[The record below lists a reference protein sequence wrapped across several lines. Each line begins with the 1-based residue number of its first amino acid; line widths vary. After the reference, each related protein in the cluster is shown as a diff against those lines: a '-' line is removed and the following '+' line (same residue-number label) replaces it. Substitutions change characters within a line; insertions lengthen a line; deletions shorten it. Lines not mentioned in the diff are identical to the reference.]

1 MKKALFFSFLL
12 VCQCIYSQDVR
23 IIGAIIDSTLKR
35 GLKDVSVVLLNK
47 KDSIIISDVRSDSN
61 GKFLFPHVI
70 DPANTFLFISFPG
83 YVSIAKELQISDFPD
98 KIFDIGNIYLTSQ
111 AVLLTEVIVKANVKS
126 IQVRGDTL
134 QYATSQIKLPP
145 NTTVED
151 LLKILPGLQVDPSGK
166 ITAQGKKVKK
176 VLVDGEEFFS
186 DDPVFVTRN
195 LRSEMIANVQVYDQ
209 KSDAAIFTGIDDGIR
224 DKVINLKLKQ
234 DKSNGVFGKIE
245 IGSGNAVQIKPYK
258 VQSLMNA
265 FKGKQKLSG
274 YFSSNNIGQFG
285 LGSTE
290 KNQLGVTNEME
301 QYDGKG
307 LPQYSAGGI
316 HYDNKWNKDRNSI
329 NADYHYSISNI
340 TGFDSSFANTILPSG
355 SILRLSNNHFE
366 REGYTHKANVTYKQ
380 QVGKLTNFS
389 LNTVGALTKGS
400 AGQRY
405 SASDLDGNQQFLN
418 RIDNQVSFNQEGRR
432 MKSAFLIQ
440 QKFNKP
446 GRTVSFSLDYSF
458 DNADERQT
466 QLSNTEYF
474 NGKPIIDSI
483 RNLNLFRSSDHV
495 LQNLALGI
503 SFSEKLN
510 KAMAVVL
517 SMNSVLE
524 DVTDQYLSRGFNNP
538 LAPIDPSFSTS
549 RDDSRKLYSGNL
561 SLSYNKGKVRT
572 SVGGTMGTNRVF
584 INDLL
589 NGTIFRKNFEV
600 WKPFGRLQYAINDN
614 SGLGFSYRGSTT
626 GPGYQD
632 ISPYAF
638 NNGQLIRYF
647 NNLHIRNSFSN
658 RFTLNYE
665 SFRSISKAFTAIVA
679 NYTSHHDPIKMIL
692 TIDGS
697 GAYQVRYDNIRGFSD
712 REIEITGFYSRPIEA
727 LKTQFTLD
735 VSGKAG
741 NNYSYINAALNQ
753 LRYATS
759 SFGILLSKS
768 KSGKYDT
775 QLGGTLY
782 YDVNHLTEGAK
793 KTTNNFVSYKLKYAL
808 DYYFSE
814 KFQFHSDAEFL
825 RQGKNAIFVNNFNR
839 LIWNVWFSKSFFS
852 NNQLTVKLSINDL
865 LNSNAGFSRSASP
878 TFFSEN
884 RYLTIQRYFMLT
896 AAWNFTKYKM
906 LKQ

>member
-1 MKKALFFSFLL
+1 MCHYIFA
-12 VCQCIYSQDVR
+12 QDVR
-23 IIGAIIDSTLKR
+23 VAGTIIDSSLKR

-47 KDSIIISDVRSDSN
+47 KDSIIIADVRSDLN
-61 GKFLFPHVI
+61 GKFIFPNVI
-70 DPANTFLFISFPG
+70 DPVNTFFFVSLPG
-83 YVSIAKELQISDFPD
+83 YVSVTKDLFTNDSIDAIL
-98 KIFDIGNIYLTSQ
+98 DIGNIYLTSQ

-145 NTTVED
+145 NATVED
-151 LLKILPGLQVDPSGK
+151 LLKILPGLQVDPNGK
-166 ITAQGKKVKK
+166 ITAQGKRVKK

-186 DDPVFVTRN
+186 DDPLFVTRN
-195 LRSEMIANVQVYDQ
+195 LRSDMIANVQVYDK
-209 KSDAAIFTGIDDGIR
+209 KSDAAIFTGIDDGVKDR
-224 DKVINLKLKQ
+224 VINLKLKQ
-234 DKSNGVFGKIE
+234 DKSNGVFGKLE
-245 IGSGNAVQIKPYK
+245 AGAGSADQIRPYSVQGL
-258 VQSLMNA
+258 VNA

-274 YFSSNNIGQFG
+274 YFTSNNIGQFG

-316 HYDNKWNKDRNSI
+316 HFDNKWNEDRSSI

-340 TGFDSSFANTILPSG
+340 AGLDSSFTKTILPSG
-355 SILRLSNNHFE
+355 SIFRLSNNNFQ
-366 REGYTHKANVTYKQ
+366 REGFTHKANLTFKQ

-389 LNTVGALTKGS
+389 MTTVAALTKGS
-400 AGQRY
+400 SGQQY

-418 RIDNQVSFNQEGRR
+418 RTINLLSVNQEGRR
-432 MKSAFLIQ
+432 MKSAFLLQ
-440 QKFNKP
+440 QKFKKQ
-446 GRTVSFSLDYSF
+446 GRTISFSLDHSF
-458 DNADERQT
+458 DDANELQT

-495 LQNLALGI
+495 FQNLALGV

-517 SMNSVLE
+517 SMNLVQE
-524 DVTDQYLSRGFNNP
+524 DVDDQYLSRGFNNP
-538 LAPIDPSFSTS
+538 TVPIDPLFSTS
-549 RDDSRKLYSGNL
+549 RDDAKKVFTGNV
-561 SLSYNKGKVRT
+561 SFSYNKGKVRT
-572 SVGGTMGTNRVF
+572 SVGGAMGTNRVF

-589 NGTIFRKNFEV
+589 SGTMFRKNFEV
-600 WKPFGRLQYAINDN
+600 WKPFGRLQYTINDN
-614 SGLGFSYRGSTT
+614 SGLGFSYRGNTI
-626 GPGYQD
+626 GPVYQELL
-632 ISPYAF
+632 PYAF

-647 NNLHIRNSFSN
+647 NNLQIRNSFSN
-658 RFTLNYE
+658 KFTVNYE
-665 SFRSISKAFTAIVA
+665 SFRSLSKAFTAIVA
-679 NYTSHHDPIKMIL
+679 NYTSHHNPIKMTP

-697 GAYQVRYDNIRGFSD
+697 GAYQVRYDNIQGFSD

-727 LKTQFTLD
+727 LHMQFTLD
-735 VSGKAG
+735 VSGKGG
-741 NNYSYINAALNQ
+741 NNYNYINTALNQ
-753 LRYATS
+753 LRYVTS
-759 SFGILLSKS
+759 SIGVLLSKS

-782 YDVNHLTEGAK
+782 YDVNHLTEGAI

-808 DYYFSE
+808 DYYFTE
-814 KFQFHSDAEFL
+814 KVQFHSDAEFL
-825 RQGKNAIFVNNFNR
+825 RQGKNTIFVNNFDR
-839 LIWNVWFSKSFFS
+839 LVWNVWLSKSFFS
-852 NNQLTVKLSINDL
+852 NHQLSLKLSVNDL
-865 LNSNAGFSRSASP
+865 LNANAGFLRSASP

-906 LKQ
+906 VKE